1 MIGML
6 STVYAWAMCKWSEF
20 KTEESGAVDIVAIV
34 VMIGIA
40 VVLAV
45 VFRESVAHLL
55 ESLFESITNSATDA
69 IKPS

>member
-6 STVYAWAMCKWSEF
+6 STVYAWAMCKWNEF

-40 VVLAV
+40 VILAV
-45 VFRESVAHLL
+45 LFRTQI
-55 ESLFESITNSATDA
+55 ESLLSSLFTTIESNATSAV
-69 IKPS
+69 S